1 MENRRISIYKQIIC
15 NGSKVQCDSNDLL
28 KNKVEDL
35 RYRLYNQKIK
45 NVGYNP
51 FLLLTLYE
59 DGLFVTVMKF
69 LEGGRDNDY
78 VAEWIFVPNKLEIPR
93 GELKGIVDR
102 VKDRLLDKSDD
113 SEIQELIK
121 KQYETREINPSR
133 QPSKGFDDA
142 VRYYGYRCQYSLEE
156 ILNDPFQDEYAK
168 YRSVI
173 LLDSSTN
180 MKYDEAEDLT
190 KQPIKKSAI
199 LSFPNSYETTH
210 GFTPYIDG
218 EEKQW
223 YPCYVENSIPVVWK
237 KDGYADIQKLEYI
250 RLSEQTAT
258 PPLESEM
265 TKIIPLNKI
274 YVYDNEDNSNEIKN
288 FTVKYKEKEY
298 PQNKPIEVLESDY
311 KSAEIIIKA
320 DGYKAKSILIEKAC
334 LGKVYLDPK
343 PVKYPISLYDENGNY
358 INNFE
363 IHTKGN
369 TLKQKLREGTHLA
382 IKNNLDELHNN
393 NWRICDK
400 DLNEKRSR
408 KEKQS
413 VKTEKSRTRFS
424 KKLLISLLLGLILGF
439 VIGQM
444 IPRSSSEPQPDSD
457 TAVAGT
463 DSANTLTR
471 QDSIKM
477 MVSYLDDKDEWKKD
491 SFECYGFKDLYKAMV
506 HYKFDKIRSKE
517 ASLSESHQFEKLL
530 KVIPTTEE
538 DKNKFSGKSYENDP
552 SEINVDSYIEK
563 IKEIIE
569 QPKPAKKP
577 ASDQSKGTT
586 PSSKKKGS
594 KVESKVPKKSTS
606 SNPTT
611 KSGMTDVGR

>member
-1 MENRRISIYKQIIC
+1 MENKGIGIYKQIIC
-15 NGSKVQCDSNDLL
+15 NGSELHCDGNGLL
-28 KNKVEDL
+28 KDKVEDL
-35 RYRLYNQKIK
+35 RDRSYNQKIK
-45 NVGYNP
+45 NVGYSP
-51 FLLLTLYE
+51 FLLLTLYPE
-59 DGLFVTVMKF
+59 GFMVTVMKF
-69 LEGGRDNDY
+69 LGEGRVNDY
-78 VAEWIFVPNKLEIPR
+78 AAGWIFVPNNLGIS
-93 GELKGIVDR
+93 GTELKRIVDQ
-102 VKDRLLDKSDD
+102 VKDILSDKFDVK
-113 SEIQELIK
+113 IQELIEK
-121 KQYETREINPSR
+121 HYEPRKIPLSC
-133 QPSKGFDDA
+133 QPSSGSSDA
-142 VRYYGYRCQYSLEE
+142 VRYYGSGSQYSLEE

-320 DGYKAKSILIEKAC
+320 DGYKEKSILIEKAC

-343 PVKYPISLYDENGNY
+343 TVKYPISLCDENGSC
-358 INNFE
+358 INFE

-369 TLKQKLREGTHLA
+369 TLKQKLCDDTYLA
-382 IKNNLDELHNN
+382 IGNNLNKHNN

-400 DLNEKRSR
+400 KDLNEKRSG
-408 KEKQS
+408 KEKRS
-413 VKTEKSRTRFS
+413 VKRKKSRTRFS

-439 VIGQM
+439 IIGQV

-457 TAVAGT
+457 T
-463 DSANTLTR
+463 DSKNTPTR

-477 MVSYLDDKDEWKKD
+477 MVSYLDDEDEWKKD